1 MFDPY
6 LMNQNDD
13 REALG
18 QAMRDIDSMLN
29 VLGLSIDTN
38 FRAIEKAHYDMLKDY
53 ENRIIHQ
60 KTLTYLISE
69 KLVKYDKTTAEQVMT
84 LANDS
89 TMRLFFA
96 TQESR
101 YDSAFN
107 LTKPYNLITFEKM
120 PSTAGEKMENDPN
133 RLDNAIFCDAVF
145 QSTGDN

>member
-89 TMRLFFA
+89 TMRLFFCNSGK
-96 TQESR
+96 Q
-101 YDSAFN
+101 
-107 LTKPYNLITFEKM
+107 I
-120 PSTAGEKMENDPN
+120 
-133 RLDNAIFCDAVF
+133 
-145 QSTGDN
+145 

>member
-53 ENRIIHQ
+53 E
-60 KTLTYLISE
+60 
-69 KLVKYDKTTAEQVMT
+69 
-84 LANDS
+84 
-89 TMRLFFA
+89 
-96 TQESR
+96 
-101 YDSAFN
+101 
-107 LTKPYNLITFEKM
+107 
-120 PSTAGEKMENDPN
+120 
-133 RLDNAIFCDAVF
+133 
-145 QSTGDN
+145 TG

>member
-1 MFDPY
+1 M
-6 LMNQNDD
+6 
-13 REALG
+13 
-18 QAMRDIDSMLN
+18 I
-29 VLGLSIDTN
+29 
-38 FRAIEKAHYDMLKDY
+38 KDY

-120 PSTAGEKMENDPN
+120 PSTAGEKWKTIQTGLIMS
-133 RLDNAIFCDAVF
+133 IFADAVF
-145 QSTGDN
+145 QSTGIN